1 MGEHN
6 HGMKV
11 LSCMAVNTP
20 HVMVGTG
27 PKRSYWLLEA
37 FEDNDTEQPV
47 EEDNWAAAVEFADSV
62 GVDIVNTSLGYYSFD
77 DPIDNYTYR
86 QLDGHT
92 PLMAALPR
100 MQQRKGYWWY
110 AVPEI
115 PVWMN
120 GKITLRPMRKIYW
133 P

>member
-1 MGEHN
+1 
-6 HGMKV
+6 MKV

-20 HVMVGTG
+20 HVMVGTAPEAG
-27 PKRSYWLLEA
+27 YWLLRS
-37 FEDNDTEQPV
+37 EDNDTEQPV

-92 PLMAALPR
+92 SLMAASAS
-100 MQQRKGYWWY
+100 Y
-110 AVPEI
+110 AAKTEI

-120 GKITLRPMRKIYW
+120 GKKSLLRPMRKIY
-133 P
+133 